1 MLFFICTLSHKIS
14 RGENK
19 IENLHSKFT
28 LSNSKKTKEWYLV
41 VKINILQYYSKMVS
55 LAESKR

>member
-1 MLFFICTLSHKIS
+1 MKSMQNVISYLCFTPQIS

-28 LSNSKKTKEWYLV
+28 LPNSKKTEKW
-41 VKINILQYYSKMVS
+41 
-55 LAESKR
+55 